1 MIDKNL
7 ILYPNDW
14 KPIDID
20 ILYEDIFQNETY
32 DKLFEINDNDIIVD
46 LGSNIGFYT
55 LNVLNRNPNIEKIYI
70 IEAQRKNFSYTF
82 KNVLKLYPELL
93 YKCIFL
99 NIGISG
105 KDDIG
110 YIGDGVSPFLSKSGK
125 KVQLFSLIN
134 FIKKY
139 NLPRIDILKFDIEG
153 SELDMFYDDES
164 LEYIFK
170 NVNKLVGELHPS
182 RDKQKSK
189 LYVDIIK
196 KFIDNNYNVELKS
209 IDLYDI
215 KNSYLNNLKL
225 NNNLYA
231 WEYYNEIIFYAKK
244 NN

>member
-1 MIDKNL
+1 MVDKNL
-7 ILYPNDW
+7 ILYPDDW

-20 ILYEDIFQNETY
+20 TLYKDIFQNETY

-70 IEAQRKNFSYTF
+70 IEAQRKNFSYIF

-105 KDDIG
+105 KDGIG
-110 YIGDGVSPFLSKSGK
+110 HIGDGVTPILSNSGE
-125 KVQLFSLIN
+125 KVQLFSLVN

-182 RDKQKSK
+182 KDKQKSK

-196 KFIDNNYNVELKS
+196 KFIDNGYDVELKS

-215 KNSYLNNLKL
+215 KKKYLNNLKI
-225 NNNLYA
+225 NDNLFA